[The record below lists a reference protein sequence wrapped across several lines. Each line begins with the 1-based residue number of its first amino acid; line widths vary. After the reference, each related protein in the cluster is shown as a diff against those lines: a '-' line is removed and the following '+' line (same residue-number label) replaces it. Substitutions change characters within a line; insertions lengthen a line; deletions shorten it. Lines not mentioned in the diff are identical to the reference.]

1 MQDFERL
8 LKQNI
13 YYQFLFDDYSLG
25 ITPLI
30 IGFEKCD
37 PGKPLITFKKPHF
50 VIHFVLSGSGTYFI
64 RGKNY
69 EIHEHTVFLNPAE
82 EKISYRPNSAHP
94 WQYVWIEFSGIASKV
109 LLEESGLTLEN
120 PVYCP
125 KDFEAI
131 ESLLF
136 NIVRESLNRKGKR
149 NLSITADFMS
159 IFDLIIGE
167 RASPEEAI
175 RPKFEKRGV
184 EEALRYLEKNYA
196 QSDISIETL
205 AQSLYFN
212 PTHLTKLFKKEM
224 GVSMIQYV
232 IDLRMKKA
240 CEMLST
246 HQYSISEIATHVGYS
261 NQFYFSKVFRNY
273 FKTSPSRYYPEN
285 TGDRK

>member
-1 MQDFERL
+1 MQDFEHL

-13 YYQFLFDDYSLG
+13 YYQFLFDDYSMG

-30 IGFEKCD
+30 VGFEKCE
-37 PGKPLITFKKPHF
+37 PGKPTITFKKPHF
-50 VIHFVLSGSGTYFI
+50 VLHFVLSGAGTYFI
-64 RGKNY
+64 RGKSY
-69 EIHEHTVFLNPAE
+69 EVHEHTLFLNPAE
-82 EKISYRPNSAHP
+82 EKISYKPNNTNP

-109 LLEESGLTLEN
+109 LLENALLTSDN

-125 KDFEAI
+125 KSFDVIEA
-131 ESLLF
+131 LLF
-136 NIVRESLNRKGKR
+136 NILRESLNRKGKKS
-149 NLSITADFMS
+149 LAITASFMS
-159 IFDLIIGE
+159 IFDIIIQE
-167 RASPEEAI
+167 RSSPEVTVK
-175 RPKFEKRGV
+175 RKFEKRGV
-184 EEALRYLEKNYA
+184 EDALRYLEKNYA
-196 QSDISIETL
+196 NNDLSIEKL
-205 AQSLYFN
+205 AQTLYIN

-246 HQYSISEIATHVGYS
+246 HQYSISEISTHVGYS

-285 TGDRK
+285 IGK